1 MIREPVILP
10 KRPRLSTR
18 SSQRFFQLVDVIA
31 RANEPTSTDLEDLER
46 SYNSTGEFLSAC
58 PEFRG
63 DLIQIH
69 AHGSR
74 QLGTIVRP
82 RDGSREGFDI
92 DLIARLVPSAR
103 GKYES
108 EHGPALLL
116 DRLHCALNRYAQ
128 AHGLQLRRWE
138 RCVTLEYAGGMSAD
152 IAPVIDSPLFAAP
165 FGDTHGLIPDR
176 ALRLFDSTNPRGY
189 AKHFD
194 LAATISPNFTAT
206 EALTMK
212 SAKIDVAPCIKERL
226 QADVWEVC
234 NRDANV
240 FEKSNPLDYTDWLIQ
255 RNSICGS
262 NNFRK
267 ATRLLKYLRD
277 IKKNFTCPSFLL
289 TTLLGM
295 QVNTWDQGAT
305 SFADVPT
312 TLKTLVGRLDDW
324 LQANPIRPTVR
335 NPVLFEEIQS
345 AAWDDTKYSN
355 FRAKINLYR
364 GWIDDA
370 YDESDKEESIGK
382 WQRVFGE
389 DFAAQATSEIASTVS
404 KAALSAFR
412 GSAIA
417 DGAVDLVAL
426 VKKIGRAALPHG
438 FDRLPHMRRPRW
450 RAATGTQ
457 LTVNVG
463 AQLWTSRYG
472 QRIRPIA
479 SLSLMQPGY
488 WIRFNASNNLGLP
501 FPDTY
506 KIHWRVTNTDEVAR
520 RENALRGDYYPSDEP
535 WIRWERLSYRG
546 VHMVEAF
553 LVRRADEMLLGKSDP
568 FYVAIE

>member
-1 MIREPVILP
+1 MKLLQDFNAFLNETVNLN
-10 KRPRLSTR
+10 STR
-18 SSQRFFQLVDVIA
+18 FDQLESSI
-31 RANEPTSTDLEDLER
+31 ESIK
-46 SYNSTGEFLSAC
+46 SAV
-58 PEFRG
+58 RG
-63 DLIQIH
+63 LDWKP
-69 AHGSR
+69 
-74 QLGTIVRP
+74 TIVGFAAQ
-82 RDGSREGFDI
+82 GSWAHKTIIKPLPGDPFDA
-92 DLIARLVPSAR
+92 DLLVYVKPVVGWEAKDYINELYAAM
-103 GKYES
+103 GKLGLYKDKIRRYS
-108 EHGPALLL
+108 
-116 DRLHCALNRYAQ
+116 HCI
-128 AHGLQLRRWE
+128 
-138 RCVTLEYAGGMSAD
+138 TIEYAGE
-152 IAPVIDSPLFAAP
+152 
-165 FGDTHGLIPDR
+165 R
-176 ALRLFDSTNPRGY
+176 
-189 AKHFD
+189 
-194 LAATISPNFTAT
+194 
-206 EALTMK
+206 
-212 SAKIDVAPCIKERL
+212 KIDVAPCIKERL